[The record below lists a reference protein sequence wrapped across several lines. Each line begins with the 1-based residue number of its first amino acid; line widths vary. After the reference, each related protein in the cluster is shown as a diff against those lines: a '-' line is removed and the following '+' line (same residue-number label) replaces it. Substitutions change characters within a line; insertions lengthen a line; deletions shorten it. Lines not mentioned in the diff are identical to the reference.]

1 MRWSKTH
8 IYTLKDISA
17 KAEIPSYRLMIRAG
31 CIKKVAPGIY
41 TYQNLALKAL
51 QKVQTII
58 REELDKRDC
67 IEILMPMVHPKSLW
81 EESGRWES
89 MGDALLKFKN
99 RNNHEF
105 CLSPTHEEVV
115 TDLIRY
121 DLKSYKDFPKNLYQ
135 IQTKFRDEI
144 RPRFGL
150 LRGREFIM
158 KDAYSFDLNS
168 DTALESYNKMHEAY
182 RAIFDRL
189 DINYKIVQA
198 DSGSI
203 GGNQSEE
210 FHALAENGEDA
221 LMVCKCPSAYNLEI
235 APIKKQDIQNTTTKL
250 LPIEKFKTPN
260 IKTIKELSK
269 LTGIDEEYL
278 IKTRLYKG
286 KTKDNQSFAF
296 CVLVPGSHKVDEE
309 KLKKALK
316 LIHLEDLSEKE
327 VFTLTG
333 ASPGSCGPIGL
344 RCPIYMDKQLQD
356 RCNYIVGANKTNYH
370 LKNVNHLEN
379 RDFKV
384 TGFIDVAEDVQPL
397 YFKIQGHRYQ
407 FVEVYLRKK
416 HEIAPL
422 KLKKHLK
429 LEATPE
435 EVSLNDPELEEA
447 YRTLSYYHY
456 KDNDF
461 TKRYHPTHPVFIES
475 ENTRKTLKEKMPDVE
490 EYGDIRLANEGD
502 QCPKCLER
510 YKKLRG
516 IELGHIFYL
525 GNKYSKAMKATY
537 LDDKGIEHP
546 IEMGCYGIGVSRT
559 LQTLIEQNHDKDGII
574 WPLVTTP
581 YHVHI
586 CPLDMDDSRVKAL
599 IRYLEEKLENSG
611 ITVFIDDRNERPG
624 VKFKDADLL
633 GFPFRITI
641 GKRNLID
648 TDDIEN
654 QQIELVERKDT
665 SNTQKLKVIEAINY
679 INQKILPNLK

>member
-1 MRWSKTH
+1 M
-8 IYTLKDISA
+8 
-17 KAEIPSYRLMIRAG
+17 
-31 CIKKVAPGIY
+31 
-41 TYQNLALKAL
+41 
-51 QKVQTII
+51 
-58 REELDKRDC
+58 
-67 IEILMPMVHPKSLW
+67 
-81 EESGRWES
+81 
-89 MGDALLKFKN
+89 
-99 RNNHEF
+99 
-105 CLSPTHEEVV
+105 
-115 TDLIRY
+115 
-121 DLKSYKDFPKNLYQ
+121 
-135 IQTKFRDEI
+135 
-144 RPRFGL
+144 
-150 LRGREFIM
+150 
-158 KDAYSFDLNS
+158 
-168 DTALESYNKMHEAY
+168 
-182 RAIFDRL
+182 
-189 DINYKIVQA
+189 
-198 DSGSI
+198 
-203 GGNQSEE
+203 
-210 FHALAENGEDA
+210 
-221 LMVCKCPSAYNLEI
+221 
-235 APIKKQDIQNTTTKL
+235 
-250 LPIEKFKTPN
+250 
-260 IKTIKELSK
+260 
-269 LTGIDEEYL
+269 
-278 IKTRLYKG
+278 LYKG
-286 KTKDNQSFAF
+286 KKNDGSSLNF
-296 CVLVPGSHKVDEE
+296 CVLVPGSHTIDEVKLKRELHLDTLE
-309 KLKKALK
+309 KLSKR
-316 LIHLEDLSEKE
+316 E
-327 VFTLTG
+327 VFELTE
-333 ASPGSCGPIGL
+333 ASSGSCGPVGL
-344 RCPIYMDKQLQD
+344 QCPIYMDIQLKD
-356 RCNYIVGANKTNYH
+356 KRNYMVGANETGFH
-370 LKNVNHLEN
+370 FKNVNHLED

-384 TGFIDVAEDVQPL
+384 TDYIDIAKILNQEGNVKAS

-416 HEIAPL
+416 HKIAPL

-447 YRTLSYYHY
+447 CRTLSYYHY

-490 EYGDIRLANEGD
+490 EYGDLRLAKEGD

-574 WPLVTTP
+574 WPLIATP

-599 IRYLEEKLENSG
+599 INYLEKEFENSG

>member
-1 MRWSKTH
+1 MRWSKTY

-51 QKVQTII
+51 QKIETII
-58 REELDKRDC
+58 REELDKKDC
-67 IEILMPMVHPKSLW
+67 TEILMPMVHPRCLW
-81 EESGRWES
+81 EESKRWDD

-99 RNNHEF
+99 RNDHEF

-158 KDAYSFDLNS
+158 KDAYSFDVN
-168 DTALESYNKMHEAY
+168 TEGALKSYAKMHEAY

-189 DINYKIVQA
+189 GINYKIVQA

-203 GGNQSEE
+203 GGSQSEE
-210 FHALAENGEDA
+210 FHALADNGEDA

-235 APIKKQDIQNTTTKL
+235 APIKKPDENIQKTKNTTNEI
-250 LPIEKFKTPN
+250 LPMEKFTTPHV
-260 IKTIKELSK
+260 KTIRNLSK
-269 LTGIDEEYL
+269 LTGIDEEDL
-278 IKTRLYKG
+278 IKTKLYKG
-286 KTKDNQSFAF
+286 NKRDNQSFAF

-309 KLKKALK
+309 KLKKALD

-344 RCPIYMDKQLQD
+344 SCPIYMDKQLQD
-356 RCNYIVGANKTNYH
+356 KHNYMVGANKTGFH

-384 TGFIDVAEDVQPL
+384 TDFIDVAENVQPL
-397 YFKIQGHRYQ
+397 YFKIQGHPYQ
-407 FVEVYLRKK
+407 FVEVFLRKK

-422 KLKKHLK
+422 KLKKHLN
-429 LEATPE
+429 LETVPE
-435 EVSLNDPELEEA
+435 EVPPDDPELQKA
-447 YRTLSYYHY
+447 YAADLYYLY

-461 TKRYHPTHPVFIES
+461 TKKYSPTGEGAINLVLYS
-475 ENTRKTLKEKMPDVE
+475 KDEKCA
-490 EYGDIRLANEGD
+490 DIRLAKEGD
-502 QCPKCLER
+502 QCPKCSGK

-525 GNKYSKAMKATY
+525 GTKYSRAMKATY
-537 LDDKGIEHP
+537 LDHKGIEHP

-574 WPLVTTP
+574 WPIVATP

-586 CPLDMDDSRVKAL
+586 CPLDMDDQRVNDIINL
-599 IRYLEEKLENSG
+599 LEEKLEASG
-611 ITVFIDDRNERPG
+611 ITVFIDDRDERPG

-648 TDDIEN
+648 TDEIED
-654 QQIELVERKDT
+654 QQIELVERNNT
-665 SNTQKLKVIEAINY
+665 SNIQKLKVIKAINY
-679 INQKILPNLK
+679 IDQEILPL